1 MVPWWERW
9 CGYQART
16 VGLPLLRY
24 ACYARLGHQTLLW
37 IKEFFSKISY
47 NYLNAYIFNFF
58 FPSSYL
64 LLQVYPYNFPL
75 LAFNSHDTETDELRA
90 ETLQAFCSQG

>member
-58 FPSSYL
+58 FSL
-64 LLQVYPYNFPL
+64 LLFASPGL
-75 LAFNSHDTETDELRA
+75 S
-90 ETLQAFCSQG
+90 LQFSSPCF

>member
-37 IKEFFSKISY
+37 IKEFFSKIS
-47 NYLNAYIFNFF
+47 
-58 FPSSYL
+58 
-64 LLQVYPYNFPL
+64 
-75 LAFNSHDTETDELRA
+75 
-90 ETLQAFCSQG
+90 